1 MPTVLLI
8 TPYFPPMSV
17 VGAKRPLN
25 LVRHLPHFGWQPVV
39 LAGNP
44 AGENV
49 DPGLADLI
57 PANLP
62 VSYAYGGAKQKAPAS
77 IPRPRERERRVLGWD
92 AGYLTPFDRYFWHN
106 GSALREA
113 RRLIAEHRPS
123 AVVVCADPWSPL
135 LVGVK
140 LAHSPGLPLVVDFR
154 DPWSLQ
160 RAKMALRPPPTR
172 WIIRWTEERVFRTAH
187 RVVLNTEECRGAY
200 TAAYRGRIPAERFT
214 CIRNAFDLGV
224 FKDTPVQ
231 QNDRFT
237 VLHFGHFRRLVPA
250 EPLLRGFA
258 HFVSREGLTPD
269 KAALVFAGTPRQE
282 DLRLALSLGIADYV
296 DSRSEIPY
304 REALGVMRGA
314 DVLALVTVGDMA
326 LTVPAKLYDYLAAR
340 RPILG
345 ITDQPEPGRIVE
357 QTGAG
362 VVVPPSNPEEIAAGL
377 VRLRARCQAPDRGEV
392 SAEAVTA
399 FDAEEQARLFAA
411 VLNTA
416 VSR

>member
-1 MPTVLLI
+1 M
-8 TPYFPPMSV
+8 
-17 VGAKRPLN
+17 
-25 LVRHLPHFGWQPVV
+25 
-39 LAGNP
+39 
-44 AGENV
+44 
-49 DPGLADLI
+49 
-57 PANLP
+57 
-62 VSYAYGGAKQKAPAS
+62 
-77 IPRPRERERRVLGWD
+77 LGWD
-92 AGYLTPFDRYFWHN
+92 GHLTPFDRYFWHN
-106 GSALREA
+106 GSALRGA
-113 RRLIAEHRPS
+113 TPLPS
-123 AVVVCADPWSPL
+123 TGRGMVVCDPWSPL

-172 WIIRWTEERVFRTAH
+172 WIIRRTEERVFRTAR
-187 RVVLNTEECRGAY
+187 RVVLNTEECRDAY

-214 CIRNAFDLGV
+214 SIRNAFDLGV
-224 FKDTPVQ
+224 FHDTPVQ
-231 QNDRFT
+231 RSDRFT

-258 HFVSREGLTPD
+258 QFVSREGLAAD
-269 KAALVFAGTPRQE
+269 KAALVLAGTPRQE

-296 DSRSEIPY
+296 DSRPAIPY

-340 RPILG
+340 RPILA
-345 ITDQPEPGRIVE
+345 ITDQPEPGRMVE

-377 VRLRARCQAPDRGEV
+377 VRLRARCQAPDRGDIP
-392 SAEAVTA
+392 AAAVTR

-411 VLNTA
+411 VLDA
-416 VSR
+416 SVAS